1 MPNKDMPA
9 GARPKGQVLRA
20 STYTTSSIVYPGDF
34 VELVNDGTIAA
45 ADAGSQLVGV
55 ALGYAA
61 SGGQCLVADDP
72 AQRFIAQ
79 ADDATIDA
87 ATDLNLNYN
96 FLATGGST
104 LYKMSRMEIDSS
116 TQATDSNLPLKV
128 VKVYPAINNA
138 LGANVECEFIINNHA
153 YKGGTGNLGV

>member
-1 MPNKDMPA
+1 MANTDMPR
-9 GARPKGQVLRA
+9 GARPKGPVLQA

-34 VELVNDGTIAA
+34 VELASDGTIAA

-55 ALGYAA
+55 ALSYAA

-72 AQRFIAQ
+72 TQRFIAQ
-79 ADDATIDA
+79 CDDTVDA
-87 ATDLNLNYN
+87 ATDFNLNYN
-96 FLATGGST
+96 FVATAGST
-104 LYKMSRMEIDSS
+104 TYRQSRMEVDGN

-128 VKVYPAINNA
+128 LKIYPEIGNTLAVNCE
-138 LGANVECEFIINNHA
+138 VEFIINNHA